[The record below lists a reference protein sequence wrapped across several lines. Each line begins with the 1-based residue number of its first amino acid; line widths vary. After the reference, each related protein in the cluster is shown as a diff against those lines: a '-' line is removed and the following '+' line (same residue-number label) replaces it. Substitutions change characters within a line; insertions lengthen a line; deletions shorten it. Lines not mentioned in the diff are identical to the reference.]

1 MMVDQANDAELAE
14 AAGAVIDGDIFDH
27 DPSKA
32 EKIEVRNKEP
42 LSHVPS
48 HHRDSNFM
56 ACRFQNCCRN

>member
-1 MMVDQANDAELAE
+1 MMVSMTTDQANDVELAE

-27 DPSKA
+27 DPTKA

-42 LSHVPS
+42 LKDDTS

-56 ACRFQNCCRN
+56 LC